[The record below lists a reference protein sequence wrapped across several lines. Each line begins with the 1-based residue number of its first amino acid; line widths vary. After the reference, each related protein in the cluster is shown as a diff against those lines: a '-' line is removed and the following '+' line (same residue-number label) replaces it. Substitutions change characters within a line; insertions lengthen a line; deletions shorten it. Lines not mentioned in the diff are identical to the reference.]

1 MNKLIDLIYIAICLY
16 YLIPIFNKVLKDM
29 SFDDKYQKIFFIVS
43 VLFLE
48 IIFYTT
54 SKYLRKHK
62 IDFVSLLD
70 ITLVNSLLYLL
81 GFCLVNDLDKEIN
94 QYIES
99 NNKDFTYLVKIL
111 FIISPNLIFSII
123 KPLLKLY

>member
-1 MNKLIDLIYIAICLY
+1 MNKLVDLIYIAICLY
-16 YLIPIFNKVLKDM
+16 YLIPIFNKILKDM
-29 SFDDKYQKIFFIVS
+29 NFDDRYQKIFFIVS

-62 IDFVSLLD
+62 IDFISLLD

-81 GFCLVNDLDKEIN
+81 GFCLVNDLYEEIN

-99 NNKDFTYLVKIL
+99 TNKDFTYLIKIL

>member
-99 NNKDFTYLVKIL
+99 SNKDFTYLVKIL

>member
-1 MNKLIDLIYIAICLY
+1 MN
-16 YLIPIFNKVLKDM
+16 
-29 SFDDKYQKIFFIVS
+29 FDDRYQKIFFIVS

-54 SKYLRKHK
+54 SKHLRKHK
-62 IDFVSLLD
+62 IDFISLLD

-81 GFCLVNDLDKEIN
+81 GFCLVNDLDEEIN

-99 NNKDFTYLVKIL
+99 TNKDFTYLIKIL

>member
-16 YLIPIFNKVLKDM
+16 YLIPIFNKILKDM
-29 SFDDKYQKIFFIVS
+29 NFDDKYQKIFFIVS

-54 SKYLRKHK
+54 SKYLRKNK
-62 IDFVSLLD
+62 IDFISLLD

-81 GFCLVNDLDKEIN
+81 GFCLVNDLDNEIN
-94 QYIES
+94 KYIES
-99 NNKDFTYLVKIL
+99 GNKDFTYLVKIL